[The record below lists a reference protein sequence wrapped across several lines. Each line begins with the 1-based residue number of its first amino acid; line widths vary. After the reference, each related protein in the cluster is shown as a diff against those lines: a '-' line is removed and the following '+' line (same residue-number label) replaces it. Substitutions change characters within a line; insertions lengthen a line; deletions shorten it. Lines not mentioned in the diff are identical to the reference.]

1 MKETNTRKL
10 RNFGEIPFDILF
22 LSAVPLIILNTYVYS
37 YPLSFRIF
45 QNIFME
51 TWMGL
56 LVDRL
61 VNLGRKQAL
70 SRVSKMKEGNF
81 FMTI

>member
-45 QNIFME
+45 QNIVYKH
-51 TWMGL
+51 L
-56 LVDRL
+56 
-61 VNLGRKQAL
+61 KKPC
-70 SRVSKMKEGNF
+70 S
-81 FMTI
+81 